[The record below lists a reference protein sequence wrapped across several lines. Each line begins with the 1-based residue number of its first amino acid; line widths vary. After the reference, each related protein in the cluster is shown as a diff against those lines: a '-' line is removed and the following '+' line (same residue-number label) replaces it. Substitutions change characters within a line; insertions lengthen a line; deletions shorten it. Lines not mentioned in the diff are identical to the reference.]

1 MQLKSFIKKDLNLV
15 ELFKGGAIAL
25 FFKFASVIIG
35 YFFFWYLAQ
44 LVGAEGVGV
53 FSTGWTILMIGTV
66 FGKLGFDTS
75 IVKFLAESMGKQH
88 THHIK
93 PIYKHCILIVLASS
107 TLVAIILV
115 ATALPISQLFF
126 KNTDYAS
133 LIRIVGI
140 SVIPLSLMNYNAE
153 SMKGLKKITA
163 FSLFQNGSIYVLTLL
178 IIWIFSFHSVDNTTS
193 IYSLL
198 LAIIVLLIIS
208 FWAFQYYLKR
218 IPRPQTEKPKY
229 KFELKSILNITL
241 PMMLT
246 NSLFLIMS
254 WMDILMLSAFKTQA
268 DVGIYNTALKIAAC
282 ISITLV
288 AISSIAAPKIAELH
302 GRNDTKGFRRFVK
315 QTSFLNFSISLP
327 IFLVIILFP
336 GFLLGIF
343 GQEFTTGAS
352 TLIILAIG
360 QVFGAFSG
368 ATIHILNMTGYEKI
382 SRNILLSTATINL
395 ILNYILVPRY
405 GMTGAAIATSISTI
419 LWNLLSEIVIY
430 QKFRFLTYPLISLKK
445 AMGIKNDI
453 MKPPSQEKQS

>member
-1 MQLKSFIKKDLNLV
+1 
-15 ELFKGGAIAL
+15 
-25 FFKFASVIIG
+25 
-35 YFFFWYLAQ
+35 
-44 LVGAEGVGV
+44 
-53 FSTGWTILMIGTV
+53 
-66 FGKLGFDTS
+66 
-75 IVKFLAESMGKQH
+75 
-88 THHIK
+88 
-93 PIYKHCILIVLASS
+93 
-107 TLVAIILV
+107 
-115 ATALPISQLFF
+115 
-126 KNTDYAS
+126 
-133 LIRIVGI
+133 
-140 SVIPLSLMNYNAE
+140 
-153 SMKGLKKITA
+153 
-163 FSLFQNGSIYVLTLL
+163 
-178 IIWIFSFHSVDNTTS
+178 
-193 IYSLL
+193 LL
-198 LAIIVLLIIS
+198 LAIIVLLVIS
-208 FWAFQYYLKR
+208 FWTFQHYLKR
-218 IPRPQTEKPKY
+218 IPRPRTEKPKY

-254 WMDILMLSAFKTQA
+254 WMDILMLSAFKTQS

-288 AISSIAAPKIAELH
+288 AISSIAAPKIAELY

-327 IFLVIILFP
+327 IFLFIILFP

-343 GQEFTTGAS
+343 GQEFTAGTS
-352 TLIILAIG
+352 TLIILAVG

-368 ATIHILNMTGYEKI
+368 ATIHILNMTGYEKL

-419 LWNLLSEIVIY
+419 LWNILSEIVIY

-453 MKPPSQEKQS
+453 MKPPSQEK

>member
-1 MQLKSFIKKDLNLV
+1 MRLKSFIKEDFNLI

-35 YFFFWYLAQ
+35 YIFFWFLAQ
-44 LVGAEGVGV
+44 LVGAEGLGV
-53 FSTGWTILMIGTV
+53 FSTSWTILMIGAV
-66 FGKLGFDTS
+66 LGKLGFDTS
-75 IVKFLAESMGKQH
+75 IVKFIAESMGKQF
-88 THHIK
+88 THHVK
-93 PIYKHCILIVLASS
+93 PIYKHCILIVLTSS
-107 TLVAIILV
+107 SLVAIILI
-115 ATALPISQLFF
+115 ATAVPVSQLFF
-126 KNTDYAS
+126 KNADYAS
-133 LIRIVGI
+133 IVRVIGI
-140 SVIPLSLMNYNAE
+140 SVVPLSLMNYNAE

-163 FSLFQNGSIYVLTLL
+163 FSLFQNGSIYILTLL
-178 IIWIFSFHSVDNTTS
+178 IVWLFSFQSIDNTTS

-198 LAIIVLLIIS
+198 IAIIVLLIIS

-218 IPRPQTEKPKY
+218 IPRPRTEKPKY
-229 KFELKSILNITL
+229 NFELKSILNITL

-302 GRNDTKGFRRFVK
+302 GRKDISGFKRFVK
-315 QTSFLNFSISLP
+315 QTSFLNFSISFP
-327 IFLVIILFP
+327 IFLAIILFP

-343 GQEFTTGAS
+343 GQEFVAGTS
-352 TLIILAIG
+352 TLVILASG

-382 SRNILLSTATINL
+382 SRNILISTAIINL

-405 GMTGAAIATSISTI
+405 GIIGAAIATSISTI

-430 QKFRFLTYPLISLKK
+430 RKFRFLTYPLIPIKK
-445 AMGIKNDI
+445 VKDIKNDI
-453 MKPPSQEKQS
+453 MN